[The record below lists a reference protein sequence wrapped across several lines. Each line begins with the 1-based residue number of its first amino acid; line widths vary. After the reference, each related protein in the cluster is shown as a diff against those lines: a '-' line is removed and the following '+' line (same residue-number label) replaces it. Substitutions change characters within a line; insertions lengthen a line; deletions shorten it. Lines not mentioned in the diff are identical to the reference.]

1 MNPKAFI
8 GLTAVTVIVIVAAAF
23 STLDHYGAVQTVGS
37 EQRVFP
43 NLIDKLN
50 DVAEIEVK
58 LHDKSFLMKRK
69 DDKWMMTNRNNHP
82 VRQEKVSKALIQLS
96 QLNLY
101 EPKTKMERW
110 YPRIDVEDV
119 ATKDAES
126 KHLRLA
132 DGSGKTIADV
142 ILGKDQYFMA
152 GAAKRGVYLRKPDE
166 EQAWLASGML
176 EVGMFSRDW
185 VVRDIMDINSKR
197 VRSVETIANHGARLI
212 VSRDKP
218 NDRNFKIENMPE
230 GAKLESRA
238 LGEMRD
244 MASGLA
250 AIDLNDVLPAERMTF
265 SGGKASKTVLRTFD
279 GLVVEISLLQKGEDY
294 WAQFKASA
302 DPSSFVAPGEPG
314 EKEKKSAEKAKK
326 AEKTD
331 NGRLRGA
338 DELKDEVQAINAR
351 VGGWIYEVPYYK
363 GKPLSTRLD
372 DLLAK
377 KKGGKSSP

>member
-8 GLTAVTVIVIVAAAF
+8 ALTAATLIVVAAATY
-23 STLDHYGAVQTVGS
+23 SIVGHYGAVQTVGA

-43 NLIDKLN
+43 ELIDRLN

-58 LHDKSFLMKRK
+58 LHDDSFVMKRK
-69 DDKWMMTNRNNHP
+69 DGKWMMINRNNHP
-82 VRQEKVSKALIQLS
+82 VRQEKVSRALIQLS

-101 EPKTKMERW
+101 EPKTKMARW
-110 YPRIDVEDV
+110 YPRIDVQDV
-119 ATKDAES
+119 AIKGAES

-132 DGSGKTIADV
+132 DGAGKIIAEV

-152 GAAKRGVYLRKPDE
+152 GAAKRGVYLRKPSED
-166 EQAWLASGML
+166 QAWLASGML

-185 VVRDIMDINSKR
+185 VVRDIMDINAKR
-197 VRSVETIANHGARLI
+197 VRSVETIANDGARLV

-218 NDRNFKIENMPE
+218 SDTKFKIENMPE

-238 LGEMRD
+238 LGNMRD

-250 AIDLNDVLPAERMTF
+250 VIDLNDVLPAERVAF
-265 SGGKASKTVLRTFD
+265 SGDKASKAVLRTFD

-294 WAQFKASA
+294 WAQFKALA
-302 DPSSFVAPGEPG
+302 DPSAFMAPGEAG
-314 EKEKKSAEKAKK
+314 EKETKGAEKT
-326 AEKTD
+326 EKTD

-338 DELKDEVQAINAR
+338 DEVKNEAQAINAR
-351 VGGWIYEVPYYK
+351 VGGWAYEVPYYK
-363 GKPLSTRLD
+363 GKPLGTRLG

-377 KKGGKSSP
+377 KKGGKSS

>member
-8 GLTAVTVIVIVAAAF
+8 ALTAATVIVIAAAAY
-23 STLDHYGAVQTVGS
+23 SIVDHYGAVQTVGS

-43 NLIDKLN
+43 DLIDRLN

-58 LHDKSFLMKRK
+58 LHDDSFLMKRQAG
-69 DDKWMMTNRNNHP
+69 KWIMTNRNNHA
-82 VRQEKVSKALIQLS
+82 VRQEKVRKALIQLS

-119 ATKDAES
+119 TTKDAES

-132 DGSGKTIADV
+132 DGSGKTIAEV
-142 ILGKDQYFMA
+142 ILGKDQYFMS
-152 GAAKRGVYLRKPDE
+152 GAAKRGVYLRKPGED
-166 EQAWLASGML
+166 QAWLASGLL

-185 VVRDIMDINSKR
+185 VVRDIMDINAKR
-197 VRSVETIANHGARLI
+197 VRSVETIANDGARL
-212 VSRDKP
+212 VVARGKP
-218 NDRNFKIENMPE
+218 SERNFKIKNMPK

-238 LGEMRD
+238 FGNMRD

-250 AIDLNDVLPAERMTF
+250 VIDLNDVLPAERVAF
-265 SGGKASKTVLRTFD
+265 SGDKASKAVLRTFD

-294 WAQFKASA
+294 WAQFKAST
-302 DPSSFVAPGEPG
+302 DPSSFIAPGDASA
-314 EKEKKSAEKAKK
+314 KETKSPDKD
-326 AEKTD
+326 EKTD
-331 NGRLRGA
+331 QGDLRGA
-338 DELKDEVQAINAR
+338 DEVKKEAQAINAR
-351 VGGWIYEVPYYK
+351 VGGWAYEVPYYK
-363 GKPLSTRLD
+363 GKPLGTRLE

-377 KKGGKSSP
+377 KKDGKSS

>member
-1 MNPKAFI
+1 
-8 GLTAVTVIVIVAAAF
+8 
-23 STLDHYGAVQTVGS
+23 
-37 EQRVFP
+37 
-43 NLIDKLN
+43 
-50 DVAEIEVK
+50 
-58 LHDKSFLMKRK
+58 
-69 DDKWMMTNRNNHP
+69 
-82 VRQEKVSKALIQLS
+82 
-96 QLNLY
+96 
-101 EPKTKMERW
+101 
-110 YPRIDVEDV
+110 
-119 ATKDAES
+119 
-126 KHLRLA
+126 
-132 DGSGKTIADV
+132 
-142 ILGKDQYFMA
+142 
-152 GAAKRGVYLRKPDE
+152 
-166 EQAWLASGML
+166 
-176 EVGMFSRDW
+176 
-185 VVRDIMDINSKR
+185 

-265 SGGKASKTVLRTFD
+265 SGGKASKAVLRTFD

-351 VGGWIYEVPYYK
+351 VGGWVYEVPYYK